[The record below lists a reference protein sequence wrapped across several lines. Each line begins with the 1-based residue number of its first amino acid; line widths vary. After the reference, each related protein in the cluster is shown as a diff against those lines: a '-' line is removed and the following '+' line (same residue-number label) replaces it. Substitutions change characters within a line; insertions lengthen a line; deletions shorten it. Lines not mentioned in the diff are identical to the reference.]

1 MSADREYRNPGEA
14 AGQLSRD
21 VAELLWP
28 VECGHFDQALA
39 RARGGFCTPMA
50 LVADAGRGKTWL
62 LGSLIQAAR
71 LGGDPGLHLHLDRYF
86 SLHALTRHGTDR
98 LLQLNPDLRSLP
110 VPATSGIDAFLE
122 LFSGA
127 NATVASAERGFVLGL
142 SGLEACVD
150 GAPDSAL
157 TDAVIALVQEAQR
170 NWRHTLLIVELR
182 PQHLDPSLD
191 AVSHAGL
198 VYFPMGEPV
207 DAVVER
213 VLASASRDLTP
224 FAPSVVPMA
233 SARARGN
240 LHRLVAAMRSI
251 SARASAAGIERIEPL
266 QWEALA
272 GGSMSEEISVG
283 ASAERRALLAAIV
296 DWPAAGFI
304 PLELLLWR
312 LRVQDAVRTEEDF
325 EELLADLKA
334 AVPLLG
340 LEKRGRV
347 PHLRFE
353 WLELRRQATRA
364 ALDDSDPDTVVA
376 RRRLQALI
384 ASGLGFAA
392 EGDGEKAL
400 EALRDAVA
408 GSGEPQ
414 FAVFRRQ
421 AAALASALWRGEY
434 PVDTMHRAAAAPLL
448 VETAGASACSPL
460 VEVLEENEPALI
472 AASQDA
478 LASLGEAAVKP
489 VSRLLGSD
497 QDALRFR
504 AITVLSRI
512 PVAASLE
519 ALTPLLGAA
528 DTDLI
533 AVCLEAL
540 RKLAMPEAGAAVLSL
555 VEHPSPEVRAD
566 AIATLAGLAYVEA
579 LPAVATALSDD
590 SELVRAAASACLS
603 SLGDERAIPT
613 LVGRLCDP
621 ACRGAQAIA
630 SALLSFGEP
639 ALTAL
644 LEAAV
649 SEEASCRAGAVRG
662 LCAFPADQSVEP
674 LLALLADDDDGVSQ
688 AAQSAL
694 AGFAA
699 EAVEPVA
706 ALMGSE
712 DARERRLASSTLVL
726 IGEAAVPA
734 LTSRLTASEPRVR
747 EASAWALGSL
757 EWEPAAPDLAAL
769 LGDEEPSVR
778 IASIQALRSI
788 GSTDALAWLVGSL
801 SDTVPEVTS
810 AASEAVGSFGSR
822 ALGPLL
828 AALTDAAGNVVPGV
842 ADALV
847 ALGQDATL
855 GICDALRTA
864 SGGWRLAGLQVLD
877 RLRDPEC
884 LPFVAELLSDAE
896 LGRAPADLLLSFGD
910 AAMPVLFGLLDDEA
924 LALVAADLAVE
935 AGPPAV
941 FPAIA
946 ALASDDPRVR
956 AWSAHILGRLHP
968 PEAVDALLGAL
979 TDVEVQVR
987 TAAVIAL
994 GAIADPRALGAMAA
1008 LTRDPEPS
1016 VVVAAAESIQVFGQ
1030 DAARLLVETCR
1041 IDDDR
1046 DLLALLHVIRV
1057 MGDES
1062 LDDFRSLLTVADAP
1076 VRARAARVLAAIPD
1090 DVSIPGICRLLADP
1104 DQAVADGAHAAVVR
1118 LGDAAVPAL
1127 VQLLLDDIDALRTR
1141 ALDALVEV
1149 GPSSLPQIVALLGDR
1164 NRDVRKCG
1172 AWAASA
1178 FGDAAVAPVTDV
1190 LAGSSDPDVRQSA
1203 ATCLARIGSS
1213 DAVNALIPAL
1223 ADAAEPVR
1231 VTVVRC
1237 LEHIGDSRAVPGL
1250 LRVAST
1256 SDGADQQ
1263 AAARA
1268 LQGFG
1273 AEAVPALAAALADS
1287 GSPEGRFARELL
1299 KELGEVSV
1307 EGLLEALPGAAPAH
1321 QAALIQVLSSTGPE
1335 EAAPRVLDLL
1345 AADPPAGQAAQ
1356 AFARTH
1362 YEHCMGG
1369 LVRRVGSEQPGFSEA
1384 ACRVLI
1390 EVGGPSVE
1398 PLATLCAEG
1407 PEKARAVAARLLG
1420 DIGEPTALPAL
1431 LELLSAPVGAL
1442 RVEAV
1447 AALLKIGDAAALA
1460 PLVDAF
1466 ADPDRIVAHSAFR
1479 ALDVFG
1485 IAAASAAIRQHELDV
1500 APVPAWLPEV
1510 FELPGSPALEL
1521 FETLLASDDPALRAG
1536 AVRAI
1541 WSADQDRLGSL
1552 VPGLLSDPSPRV
1564 QELLVDCCRTL
1575 GALIAP
1581 DLLGALTGEDEAARD
1596 LASRCLVA
1604 VGPGAVGVLL
1614 DALSD
1619 AAQARRAELV
1629 RVLEQIRDP
1638 EAVKPLV
1645 DVLDDAD
1652 EELAGAAVEALVAF
1666 GQTSVGPLLDQL
1678 ESPSELMRA
1687 RVSETLRRLGD
1698 VVRSALVEIAATAE
1712 PSRAAAALGVVR
1724 GMGATEVLPALVG
1737 RLGDDPKIAGPAAE
1751 TLLEH
1756 AGQALPLLCG
1766 GLESDAE
1773 MVRGRC
1779 GELLVQIGEPALRQ
1793 LSATLLEGGVQARV
1807 ASASVI
1813 ARIGTQAAV
1822 EPLALAMADDDPRVR
1837 YAAAS
1842 GLEML
1847 GAVAPLV
1854 QSIEDAHSGVR
1865 ERVTRAL
1872 VSLGEPALGELI
1884 AAHASPE
1891 EAPTPALLEV
1901 LRAFGDPATEH
1912 LERALTQADGDGR
1925 ARAIRCLG
1933 ALGYTRGLS
1942 TVTGLLADPDYRVRQ
1957 AAGEVLVAF
1966 GRSAVKPLVDSLV
1979 SDRSDLHEP
1988 VADCLRQIGQPAAQ
2002 ALIEVANAA
2011 PTAGWDDASP
2021 WARSRAIEVLADIQP
2036 DGLGEH
2042 LTQRVRDKAE
2052 TVRVAAARAIQKIG
2066 HADAVPV
2073 LLEGIDDDT
2082 PAARDARLA
2091 ALCSFGQ
2098 VAVPTLIEKMENPA
2112 WAGSPAL
2119 AAALASLG
2127 EVVEDAIVA
2136 LLDDPSPERRL
2147 LAARTLHD
2155 MRLERAGH
2163 GLYLRTSDADE
2174 RVRLAAALALAQLP
2188 PAHADPLLADLSS
2201 PDEALRRHAV
2211 AALAVQSETVLDL
2224 AAAKV
2229 VDPDPT
2235 ARREALRLLHI
2246 IARDTDRDAVLDA
2259 LGDPDPD
2266 VRIEAI
2272 HASLNWPGATLAHR
2286 LADLLADPSEPVVEA
2301 ASVALGELGPVAHPA
2316 LIQRLLD
2323 RQGRLDPVVARVF
2336 GLPAEDALDVLRGGA
2351 GADSPVY
2358 REQCLRA
2365 LALAG
2370 TDGDLILLA
2379 HAMDDPEDSVAD
2391 AAASCLRAV
2400 GERAIDPV
2408 ASTFRAGSERG
2419 IARATRVLADLY
2431 PASRAVICEALVDQ
2445 SAAIRLR
2452 ALELLAGQ
2460 SDASDA
2466 PAIAERLGD
2475 DAEPVRVAAAKA
2487 LARLGSVES
2496 VPALL
2501 VGLDDDTPASAAAR
2515 HAAVVAIGAPAVP
2528 ALLTALETAGWSRE
2542 CRAAQIARALGS
2554 DVEAAGR
2561 SLLDADQ
2568 ESERVRGLRIL
2579 DLLDCTDRLDV
2590 CARMA
2595 VDASPDVRAEVVRV
2609 LQALGEEGARALLP
2623 GLADQDADHLARVAE
2638 CLVVLGDQALDLVRG
2653 ELASPAGET
2662 RFGAVEVLALARR
2675 AGDAEALAGLL
2686 NDPEPRIRAR
2696 VCRLLP
2702 EISPTVAI
2710 SRLTGMLGDEDS
2722 AVACT
2727 AATSLASLGQPG
2739 IEALL
2744 GRVEPNAGGDQPALA
2759 GLRSA
2764 GEPGLATLR
2773 SLLAGPVASVRASA
2787 ATALGLLP
2795 DPGSIPM
2802 LTRAAGD
2809 LDRAVQAA
2817 ASASLVSFGAQAVPA
2832 VFDVLAGDDAD
2843 LRYPAADVLVSIGAA
2858 SVDRL
2863 VQGLSETR
2871 GEVRAACLRTLV
2883 LIGDPRVAPSASE
2896 YLHDENEEVRAAAV
2910 LAVQKFRYEPAL
2922 RGLVEGILDETES
2935 LREARAAAIC
2945 SFGEAAVPVLV
2956 ETLAGPDAPLAA
2968 FVTDLLV
2975 QLRDVAAEPV
2985 AALLNRT
2992 SAAARLVA
3000 VRALGPM
3007 RNDIATAALA
3017 RAVTDDDQQVRH
3029 EAARALALIGPSA
3042 GELLMDGLREP
3053 DPVRRSRVC
3062 EALAMHGTE
3071 VLDAVASLLT
3081 YDDPNVVLAVLETLG
3096 RSHRLGYVECVASV
3110 LDDLREPVRV
3120 GACEAL
3126 GLMGTPQAAEVLIDA
3141 LYFDDAAVTAAATEA
3156 LGNMQEVAYEL
3167 LLPRLVDES
3176 GNVDER
3182 ILSALSAGG
3191 EAAGPVLRECLGSQ
3205 FATTRAAAARGLV
3218 RVAGSEAIP
3227 DLVPLLSDPEAQV
3240 RRAAAESLSGM
3251 GETAAAPALEV
3262 LSGENGPGCIAAGDV
3277 LAATGA
3283 GLVPE
3288 LLEVLRTG
3296 GPDSRAGAARA
3307 LGGVGDEQAVAH
3319 LVGRIRDSHAPVRA
3333 EAARALG
3340 LLHAASAAPHLLGA
3354 IDDPDSAVSRAAI
3367 DALGRIGAPAA
3378 DALLKRLITPDGAI
3392 RDDVVYA
3399 LVGIGTPCIEPLARL
3414 AETGGPVARAAQM
3427 RVLTLIGGEEVVV
3440 PLVEGLF
3447 DEASEVRTEAMRGIQ
3462 AVGRPAVGALVERLK
3477 AAPGRVAV
3485 DRIATALARLREAA
3499 LPDVVALLES
3509 PDEGTTRVAAD
3520 VLGQMG
3526 MVASAALRRSLT
3538 HRKPSVRT
3546 LALNGLARI
3555 GDVSVVPDIVE
3566 LLQDTDTGVVGAAI
3580 RALADLQDP
3589 RGIRPIA
3596 GCVGSDSPEIR
3607 DALSYAV
3614 PRFGSSI
3621 APPLADMITDPSEAV
3636 REHAAR
3642 ALVMLEKGALQAL
3655 ERKLRSED
3663 TAMRAA
3669 AARIMGE
3676 LSISGVIDPL
3686 VGRLGDRDVE
3696 VRQAVAEALGK
3707 IGGPAVAPTLLR
3719 MREQDERVNDGI
3731 LRTLHAMTVDP
3742 VYTLTQ
3748 YARDGDEEM
3757 RLAAVRMAGRYGR
3770 NEAVPTLLQRMQDTS
3785 ASINQA
3791 AAEALAAIGTHDAL
3805 TALARESV
3813 TDKPELSEAIY
3824 AGLVRHAVDAIPI
3837 IVRMATRP
3845 RGEPDA
3851 QLVAVAARVCRAA
3864 PGIVDEMLSDSD
3876 EQVRRTAAVV
3886 LGDVGSSQSLRSLV
3900 RKARDPD
3907 APVRRAA
3914 AVALGRIGGD
3924 AVAPLS
3930 ALLDDDDR
3938 DVRRAAADVLAGM
3951 GDQGV
3956 HVLLQKLKTSR
3967 DQGLQAVICRSL
3979 GSAEITNAVETL
3991 EGILKRE
3998 QTSLLGVAAA
4008 GALAHMGHALG
4019 TERLREALESEDD
4032 EIRGEAADYLGWI
4045 GGETALALVSK
4056 VDDPDERVRAAATR
4070 ALQGLSGTDVPL
4082 LLTYAQHKETSV
4094 RLAVATALREAP
4106 GNPDA
4111 LDALLQLLQDEHED
4125 VCQAA
4130 ADSLIVFGDSALD
4143 RLSGQAISDDAD
4155 ARYAACWALSQIGS
4169 PAVDALLSGLQRGS
4183 AEARADILRALGR
4196 IGDPRARG
4204 AVLAALDDENPRIR
4218 VGAIGAMRRLATED
4232 DGPRLAKALEDPDPN
4247 VRMVASSVLA
4257 SVMNSSLREQTAL
4270 LLQHPAAET
4279 RAAAAQVLRQDAHP
4293 SALEPLRRAASREP
4307 EPWVVELME
4316 AAIESIRASS

>member
-86 SLHALTRHGTDR
+86 SLHALVSHGTDR
-98 LLQLNPDLRSLP
+98 LFELNPDLRAIP
-110 VPATSGIDAFLE
+110 VPATSGIDALLE
-122 LFSGA
+122 LFSVA
-127 NATVASAERGFVLGL
+127 DATVASTERGFVLGL

-150 GAPDSAL
+150 GAPDSTL
-157 TDAVIALVQEAQR
+157 VDAAIALVHAAQR

-198 VYFPMGEPV
+198 VYFPMSEPA

-213 VLASASRDLTP
+213 VLASAARGLTP

-272 GGSMSEEISVG
+272 SGSMSEEISVG

-304 PLELLLWR
+304 PLDSLLWR
-312 LRVQDAVRTEEDF
+312 LRVQEAVRTEEQF

-334 AVPLLG
+334 TVPLLG
-340 LEKRGRV
+340 LEVRGRV

-392 EGDGEKAL
+392 GGDGEKAI
-400 EALRDAVA
+400 EALSDAVA
-408 GSGEPQ
+408 GSGDPQ

-421 AAALASALWRGEY
+421 AAALASAMWRGEY
-434 PVDTMHRAAAAPLL
+434 PVDAVHRAAAAPLL
-448 VETAGASACSPL
+448 VETAGASACGPL
-460 VEVLEENEPALI
+460 IEVMEEDDPALV

-504 AITVLSRI
+504 AIAVLSRI
-512 PVAASLE
+512 PVSASLE

-528 DTDLI
+528 DTELI
-533 AVCLEAL
+533 AVCLDAL
-540 RKLAMPEAGAAVLSL
+540 RKLAMPEAGASVLPL
-555 VEHPSPEVRAD
+555 VEHQSPEVRAD
-566 AIATLAGLAYVEA
+566 AIATLAELAYVEA
-579 LPAVATALSDD
+579 LPAVATALSDE
-590 SELVRAAASACLS
+590 SEAVRAAASACLS

-621 ACRGAQAIA
+621 DCRGAQAIA
-630 SALLSFGEP
+630 GALASFGAPALAALLDATVSQEP
-639 ALTAL
+639 
-644 LEAAV
+644 
-649 SEEASCRAGAVRG
+649 SCRIGAIRG
-662 LCAFPADQSVEP
+662 LCAFPADQAVEP
-674 LLALLADDDDGVSQ
+674 LLSLLADEDERVWQ

-694 AGFAA
+694 ADFAA

-706 ALMGSE
+706 ALMGAG
-712 DARERRLASSTLVL
+712 DARERRLASGTLVL

-734 LTSRLTASEPRVR
+734 LISRLTASDARVR
-747 EASAWALGSL
+747 EEAAWALGSL
-757 EWEPAAPDLAAL
+757 EWEPAAPDLARL
-769 LGDEEPSVR
+769 LGDPDPSVR
-778 IASIQALRSI
+778 IASIQALRNI
-788 GSTDALAWLVGSL
+788 GSDDALAWLVGSL
-801 SDTVPEVTS
+801 SDSVPEVTS
-810 AASEAVGSFGSR
+810 AASEAISSFGTR
-822 ALGPLL
+822 ALTPLL
-828 AALTDAAGNVVPGV
+828 AALTDSAGSPVSGV

-847 ALGQDATL
+847 ALGQEATL
-855 GICDALRTA
+855 GICDALPTA
-864 SGGWRLAGLQVLD
+864 GRGWKLAGLQVLD

-884 LPFVAELLSDAE
+884 LPFVTALLADSE

-910 AAMPVLFGLLDDEA
+910 AAMPLLFGLLDNET
-924 LALVAADLAVE
+924 LAPIAADLAVE
-935 AGPPAV
+935 AGPAAV
-941 FPAIA
+941 SPAIA
-946 ALASDDPRVR
+946 ALGSDDPRVR
-956 AWSAHILGRLHP
+956 MWGAHILGRLHP
-968 PEAVDALLGAL
+968 PEAVDGLLGAL
-979 TDVEVQVR
+979 TDVDVQVR

-994 GAIADPRALGAMAA
+994 GAIADPRALEAMAA

-1062 LDDFRSLLTVADAP
+1062 LDDFRSLLTAADAS

-1104 DQAVADGAHAAVVR
+1104 DEAVAQDALAAVVR
-1118 LGDAAVPAL
+1118 LGNAAVPAL
-1127 VQLLLDDIDALRTR
+1127 VQLLLDESEALRTR
-1141 ALDALVEV
+1141 ALDALVEL
-1149 GPSSLPQIVALLGDR
+1149 GPSSLPQVVALLRDE

-1178 FGDAAVAPVTDV
+1178 FGDVAVAPVADV
-1190 LAGSSDPDVRQSA
+1190 LAGSSDPSVRQSA
-1203 ATCLARIGSS
+1203 ATCLARIGTS
-1213 DAVNALIPAL
+1213 DAVNALISAL
-1223 ADAAEPVR
+1223 TDSAESVR

-1237 LEHIGDSRAVPGL
+1237 LEHVGDPRAVPGL
-1250 LRVAST
+1250 LRVAAT
-1256 SDGADQQ
+1256 CDGADQQ
-1263 AAARA
+1263 AASRA
-1268 LQGFG
+1268 LLGFG
-1273 AEAVPALAAALADS
+1273 PEAVPALAAALAEAA
-1287 GSPEGRFARELL
+1287 SPEGCFARELL
-1299 KELGEVSV
+1299 TEMGEVAV
-1307 EGLLEALPGAAPAH
+1307 DGLIEALSGATPAH
-1321 QAALIQVLSSTGPE
+1321 QAALIQVLSATGPE
-1335 EAAPRVLDLL
+1335 KSAPRVLDLL

-1384 ACRVLI
+1384 ACQVLA

-1398 PLATLCAEG
+1398 PLATLCMEG
-1407 PEKARAVAARLLG
+1407 PEKARALAARLLG

-1447 AALLKIGDAAALA
+1447 AALLKIGDPQALA

-1485 IAAASAAIRQHELDV
+1485 IDAAGAAIRRHELDT
-1500 APVPAWLPEV
+1500 APVPPWLPEV

-1552 VPGLLSDPSPRV
+1552 LPGLLSDPSPRV

-1581 DLLGALTGEDEAARD
+1581 DLLGALTGEDPAARD
-1596 LASRCLVA
+1596 IASRCLVA

-1619 AAQARRAELV
+1619 AAQPRRAQLV

-1645 DVLDDAD
+1645 EVLDDVD
-1652 EELAGAAVEALVAF
+1652 EELAGASVEALVAF
-1666 GQTSVGPLLDQL
+1666 GQASVGPLLDQL
-1678 ESPSELMRA
+1678 ESPNELMRL
-1687 RVSETLRRLGD
+1687 RVPETLRRLGD
-1698 VVRSALVEIAATAE
+1698 VVRPALVELVGAAE
-1712 PSRAAAALGVVR
+1712 PARAAAALEVVR
-1724 GMGATEVLPALVG
+1724 RMGASEVLPALVS

-1751 TLLEH
+1751 MLLEH
-1756 AGQALPLLCG
+1756 TGQAIPLLCE
-1766 GLESDAE
+1766 GLDSDAE

-1779 GELLVQIGEPALRQ
+1779 GELLVQIGGPALGQ
-1793 LSATLLEGGVQARV
+1793 LSVTLLEGGVQARV
-1807 ASASVI
+1807 ASASAV

-1854 QSIEDAHSGVR
+1854 RSIDDPHTGVR
-1865 ERVTRAL
+1865 ERVTKAL
-1872 VSLGEPALGELI
+1872 VSLGEPALSELV
-1884 AAHASPE
+1884 AAQASPE
-1891 EAPTPALLEV
+1891 KAPIPALLEV
-1901 LRAFGDPATEH
+1901 LRAFGELANEH
-1912 LERALTQADGDGR
+1912 LERALMQADGDGR
-1925 ARAIRCLG
+1925 AKAIRCLG
-1933 ALGYTRGLS
+1933 ALGS
-1942 TVTGLLADPDYRVRQ
+1942 THALPIVTGLLADPDSRVRQ
-1957 AAGEVLVAF
+1957 AAGEVLVAS
-1966 GRSAVKPLVDSLV
+1966 GRSAVKPLVDALV

-1988 VADCLRQIGQPAAQ
+1988 AADCLRQIGLPAAQ
-2002 ALIEVANAA
+2002 ALIDVANAA
-2011 PTAGWDDASP
+2011 PAAGWDDASP

-2042 LTQRVRDKAE
+2042 LTRRVRDTAE

-2127 EVVEDAIVA
+2127 EVVEDAIVS

-2155 MRLERAGH
+2155 MRLERAAH
-2163 GLYLRTSDADE
+2163 GLYLRTSDTDE

-2188 PAHADPLLADLSS
+2188 PEHASPLLADLSS

-2211 AALAVQSETVLDL
+2211 AALAVQSETALDQ

-2229 VDPDPT
+2229 VDPDPV
-2235 ARREALRLLHI
+2235 ARRETLRLLHI
-2246 IARDTDRDAVLDA
+2246 IARDKDRDAVLGA

-2266 VRIEAI
+2266 VRVEAI
-2272 HASLNWPGATLAHR
+2272 HASLNWPDEPLAHR
-2286 LADLLADPSEPVVEA
+2286 LADLLADPWEPVVEA
-2301 ASVALGELGPVAHPA
+2301 ASGALRELGPVAHPA

-2323 RQGRLDPVVARVF
+2323 QQGRLDPVVARVF
-2336 GLPAEDALDVLRGGA
+2336 GLPAEEALDVLRRGV
-2351 GADSPVY
+2351 GADSPVH
-2358 REQCLRA
+2358 RERCLRA

-2379 HAMDDPEDSVAD
+2379 RAMDDSEDSVAD
-2391 AAASCLRAV
+2391 AAANCLLAA
-2400 GERAIDPV
+2400 GERAIPPA
-2408 ASTFRAGSERG
+2408 ASAFRAGSERG

-2431 PASRAVICEALVDQ
+2431 PASRAVICEALVDE
-2445 SAAIRLR
+2445 SAAVRLR
-2452 ALELLAGQ
+2452 ALNLLAGQ
-2460 SDASDA
+2460 DEASDA
-2466 PAIAERLGD
+2466 PVIAERLSD
-2475 DAEPVRVAAAKA
+2475 DTELVRVAAANA

-2501 VGLDDDTPASAAAR
+2501 DGLDADTPASAAAR
-2515 HAAVVAIGAPAVP
+2515 HEAVATIGAPAVP
-2528 ALLTALETAGWSRE
+2528 AVLDALQLAEWRRDSRV
-2542 CRAAQIARALGS
+2542 AAIARALGG
-2554 DVEAAGR
+2554 DVERVAR
-2561 SLLDADQ
+2561 DLLEA
-2568 ESERVRGLRIL
+2568 ELETERVRGLRIL
-2579 DLLDCTDRLDV
+2579 DLLDCEDRLDV

-2595 VDASPDVRAEVVRV
+2595 VDASADVRAEVVRV
-2609 LQALGEEGARALLP
+2609 LRSLGEEGARALLP
-2623 GLADQDADHLARVAE
+2623 GLAYRDETHLPRLAE
-2638 CLVVLGDQALDLVRG
+2638 CLVALGDSALDLVRDQLG
-2653 ELASPAGET
+2653 SPVGET
-2662 RFGAVEVLALARR
+2662 RFGAVEVLALAGR

-2686 NDPEPRIRAR
+2686 DDPEPDIRAR
-2696 VCRLLP
+2696 ICRLLP

-2710 SRLTGMLGDEDS
+2710 ARLTGMLGDRDR

-2727 AATSLASLGQPG
+2727 AATALASIGQPG

-2744 GRVEPNAGGDQPALA
+2744 VRVEPDSGGDQPALE

-2764 GEPGLATLR
+2764 GETGLETVR
-2773 SLLAGPVASVRASA
+2773 SLLAGPVPSIRAAA

-2795 DPGSIPM
+2795 DPGAIPM
-2802 LTRAAGD
+2802 LARAAGD

-2817 ASASLVSFGAQAVPA
+2817 ASASLVAFGAQAVPA
-2832 VFDVLAGDDAD
+2832 VFDVLAGDDPD
-2843 LRYPAADVLVSIGAA
+2843 LRYSAADVLVAIGTA

-2863 VQGLSETR
+2863 VQGLSETS

-2922 RGLVEGILDETES
+2922 RGLIDGILDETEA

-2945 SFGEAAVPVLV
+2945 SFREAAVPTLV
-2956 ETLAGPDAPLAA
+2956 EALAGPDAPLAA

-2985 AALLNRT
+2985 AALLDRT
-2992 SAAARLVA
+2992 SVAARLVA

-3007 RNDIATAALA
+3007 RNDIACAALA
-3017 RAVTDDDQQVRH
+3017 RAVTDDDRQVRY

-3053 DPVRRSRVC
+3053 DPLRRSRVC

-3071 VLDAVASLLT
+3071 VLDTVASLLT
-3081 YDDPNVVLAVLETLG
+3081 YEDLNVVLGVLETLG
-3096 RSHRLGYVECVASV
+3096 RSRHLAYVEHIASV

-3120 GACEAL
+3120 AACEAL

-3141 LYFDDAAVTAAATEA
+3141 LYFNDPVVTAAATEA

-3167 LLPRLVDES
+3167 LLPRLVDDS
-3176 GNVDER
+3176 GSVDER
-3182 ILSALSAGG
+3182 ILSALSASG

-3205 FATTRAAAARGLV
+3205 FATTRAAAVRGLA
-3218 RVAGSEAIP
+3218 RVAGSAAIP

-3240 RRAAAESLSGM
+3240 RSAAAESLSAM
-3251 GETAAAPALEV
+3251 GERAAAAALEV
-3262 LSGENGPGCIAAGDV
+3262 LSGDHGPGCLAAGDV

-3283 GLVPE
+3283 GLLPE
-3288 LLEVLRTG
+3288 LLEVLRAG
-3296 GPDSRAGAARA
+3296 GPDARAGAARA
-3307 LGGVGDEQAVAH
+3307 LGGIGDEQAVPH

-3340 LLHAASAAPHLLGA
+3340 LLHAATAAPHLLSA
-3354 IDDPDSAVSRAAI
+3354 IDDPDPAVSRAAI

-3399 LVGIGTPCIEPLARL
+3399 LVGIGTPCIEPLAQL
-3414 AETGGPVARAAQM
+3414 AETGGTVARAAQM
-3427 RVLTLIGGEEVVV
+3427 RVLTLIGGDEAVG
-3440 PLVEGLF
+3440 PLVDGLF

-3509 PDEGTTRVAAD
+3509 PDEGITRVAAD
-3520 VLGQMG
+3520 ILGQMG
-3526 MVASAALRRSLT
+3526 MVAAAALRRSLT
-3538 HRKPSVRT
+3538 HRKPNVRT

-3555 GDVSVVPDIVE
+3555 GDVSVVPDIIE
-3566 LLQDTDTGVVGAAI
+3566 RLQDTDTGVVGAAI

-3621 APPLADMITDPSEAV
+3621 APSLADMLTDPNEAV

-3669 AARIMGE
+3669 AARVMGD
-3676 LSISGVIDPL
+3676 LGISGVIDPL
-3686 VGRLGDRDVE
+3686 VGRLGDREAE
-3696 VRQAVAEALGK
+3696 VRQAAAEALGK

-3719 MREQDERVNDGI
+3719 MREQDERVDDGI

-3770 NEAVPTLLQRMQDTS
+3770 NEAVPTLQQRMQDTS
-3785 ASINQA
+3785 PAINRA

-3813 TDKPELSEAIY
+3813 TDKPELSEAIR
-3824 AGLVRHAVDAIPI
+3824 AGLLRHAVDAIPI
-3837 IVRMATRP
+3837 LVRMATRP

-3851 QLVAVAARVCRAA
+3851 QLVAVAADISRSA
-3864 PGIVDEMLSDSD
+3864 PGIVDELLSDSD
-3876 EQVRRTAAVV
+3876 EQVRRTAALV

-3914 AVALGRIGGD
+3914 AVALGRIGGE
-3924 AVAPLS
+3924 AIGPLS
-3930 ALLDDDDR
+3930 ALLDDDDK
-3938 DVRRAAADVLAGM
+3938 DVRQAAADVLAGM

-3956 HVLLQKLKTSR
+3956 HVLLQKLKSSR
-3967 DQGLQAVICRSL
+3967 DHRTQAAICRSL
-3979 GSAEITNAVETL
+3979 GSAEITEAVEVL

-3998 QTSLLGVAAA
+3998 QGSLLGVAAA
-4008 GALAHMGHALG
+4008 GALAHMGHAVGL
-4019 TERLREALESEDD
+4019 ERLREALQSQDD

-4045 GGETALALVSK
+4045 GGDTALALVSK

-4082 LLTYAQHKETSV
+4082 LLTYAQHREAAV

-4111 LDALLQLLQDEHED
+4111 LDALLRLLQDEHED

-4143 RLSGQAISDDAD
+4143 RLSNQAISDDAD

-4196 IGDPRARG
+4196 IGDPRARS
-4204 AVLAALDDENPRIR
+4204 AVLAALDDDNPRIR

-4232 DGPRLAKALEDPDPN
+4232 DGPRLAKALEDPDAN

-4257 SVMNSSLREQTAL
+4257 SVMNSGLREQIAL
-4270 LLQHPAAET
+4270 LLQHPLAET

-4293 SALEPLRRAASREP
+4293 SALEPLRRAAAREP

-4316 AAIESIRASS
+4316 AAIEAIRSSS